1 MDSYYSGDQFAE
13 DHIYTDITTCDIEKQ
28 SVIVCVWGGGGG
40 SSDTSINTHDK
51 PSEQLFLKKK
61 TLHKQ
66 YIVQQDHTAKQIE
79 ETEIIIKWKK
89 MIIGGLGCWWVLLV
103 TFRCA

>member
-40 SSDTSINTHDK
+40 GG
-51 PSEQLFLKKK
+51 
-61 TLHKQ
+61 
-66 YIVQQDHTAKQIE
+66 AQIH
-79 ETEIIIKWKK
+79 
-89 MIIGGLGCWWVLLV
+89 
-103 TFRCA
+103 R